1 MLLPSPFHLRRCYL
15 PESGKV
21 SRWRSKEMI
30 PDNLILVFSPHNAK
44 GFLFLFFFLR
54 LILMWTILK
63 YFLNLLQYCFWDF
76 FFFFWPWGMWDLSSP
91 ARDWTCSPCIGR
103 QSLHHWTAREVPK
116 LPFKDHNG
124 GEEKGILPC
133 HLKVK
138 KLNFIWQ
145 VLCLEQRK
153 TVAFRKAITKG
164 PSSQAPD

>member
-1 MLLPSPFHLRRCYL
+1 MARW
-15 PESGKV
+15 V

-44 GFLFLFFFLR
+44 GFLFFFFFKTYFDVDHFKVFLEFV
-54 LILMWTILK
+54 TIL
-63 YFLNLLQYCFWDF
+63 FLGF